1 MGRVRLLGR
10 SRFWRVFGF
19 LALAILGW
27 GIREWRL
34 PALSGIFSTP
44 ARSSFQ
50 PIQFNPREELAAGK
64 FLVASRRLGDP
75 NFSQSVILLVHY
87 SSRAA
92 AGVIINRPTKV
103 PLSRALEEMAE
114 AKGRTEPLYLGGPV
128 GESDVMALLRS
139 NTAPPDGARVLGDV
153 YMISSKGLLQKTLAA
168 GSTSSTL
175 RVFFGYSGWGA
186 GQLDAEVGLG
196 AWVILPGDPALVFD
210 AHPETVWDRLMNKL
224 NQKLALDAIDL
235 RASRS

>member
-1 MGRVRLLGR
+1 MGRVRLPGA
-10 SRFWRVFGF
+10 SRFWRLSWF
-19 LALAILGW
+19 LTLVVLGW
-27 GIREWRL
+27 AIREWRP
-34 PALSGIFSTP
+34 PALSGTLSTP
-44 ARSSFQ
+44 ARSPFH
-50 PIQFNPREELAAGK
+50 PIQFNPREDLSAGK

-75 NFSQSVILLVHY
+75 NFSQSVVLLVHY

-92 AGVIINRPTKV
+92 AGVIINRPTKL

-114 AKGRTEPLYLGGPV
+114 AKGKTEPLYFGGPV
-128 GESDVMALLRS
+128 GGSDVMALLRS
-139 NTAPPDGARVLGDV
+139 NTAPPDGTRVLGDV
-153 YMISSKGLLQKTLAA
+153 YMISSKVLLQKTLAA

-210 AHPETVWDRLMNKL
+210 AHPDTLWDRLMNKL
-224 NQKLALDAIDL
+224 NQKLALDTVDL